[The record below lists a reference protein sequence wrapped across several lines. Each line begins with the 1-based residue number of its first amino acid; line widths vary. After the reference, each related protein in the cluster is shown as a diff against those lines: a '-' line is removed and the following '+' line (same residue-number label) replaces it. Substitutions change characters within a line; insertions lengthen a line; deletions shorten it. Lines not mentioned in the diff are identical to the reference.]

1 MKTENEINQDIISVI
16 AKITREF
23 PELVK
28 YINEIPLQ
36 ITPPSKSSDLKN
48 AEEYYNSLIEILK
61 KYSKTH
67 EASNLGSTKSNT
79 NLPGNQ
85 PYPPSEDIYAQ
96 AKEEKEIDPENISK
110 NKIPPKKGNTM
121 NELSFSDDMS
131 GDDLDVPGSE
141 YDDEEEWIGNED
153 EENNY
158 FSLGGENHHDL
169 DENED

>member
-1 MKTENEINQDIISVI
+1 MKTENDINQDIISVI

-36 ITPPSKSSDLKN
+36 ITPPSTSSDLKN

-61 KYSKTH
+61 KYYKTH

-79 NLPGNQ
+79 NLLENQ
-85 PYPPSEDIYAQ
+85 PYPPSEDIYVQ

-121 NELSFSDDMS
+121 NELSFAEDMS

-141 YDDEEEWIGNED
+141 YDDEQEWIGSED

-158 FSLGGENHHDL
+158 FILGGENHHDL

>member
-1 MKTENEINQDIISVI
+1 MKTEKEINQDIISVI

-36 ITPPSKSSDLKN
+36 ITPSSKSSDLKN
-48 AEEYYNSLIEILK
+48 SEEYYNSLIEILK
-61 KYSKTH
+61 NYSKTH
-67 EASNLGSTKSNT
+67 EASHLGSTKSNA

-110 NKIPPKKGNTM
+110 NKIPTKKGHSM

-158 FSLGGENHHDL
+158 
-169 DENED
+169 

>member
-36 ITPPSKSSDLKN
+36 ITPPTKSSDLKN
-48 AEEYYNSLIEILK
+48 SEEYYNSLIEILK

-67 EASNLGSTKSNT
+67 EATNSGSAKTNT
-79 NLPGNQ
+79 DLPGNQ
-85 PYPPSEDIYAQ
+85 PYPPSEDIYVQ

-110 NKIPPKKGNTM
+110 NKIPPKKGI
-121 NELSFSDDMS
+121 
-131 GDDLDVPGSE
+131 P
-141 YDDEEEWIGNED
+141 
-153 EENNY
+153 
-158 FSLGGENHHDL
+158 
-169 DENED
+169 